1 MFNQTYGSFWHNTE
15 DQLRMCLVC
24 KIGIRI
30 EMTMKVNHNPMWEK
44 KNQNPNKS
52 EFLIPIPILKS
63 NSNTIMNR
71 KWYKFPI
78 PTFPDGVN
86 PIQICFCSLNSF
98 NQKEINRM
106 GDE

>member
-52 EFLIPIPILKS
+52 EFWFL
-63 NSNTIMNR
+63 
-71 KWYKFPI
+71 
-78 PTFPDGVN
+78 
-86 PIQICFCSLNSF
+86 
-98 NQKEINRM
+98 
-106 GDE
+106 